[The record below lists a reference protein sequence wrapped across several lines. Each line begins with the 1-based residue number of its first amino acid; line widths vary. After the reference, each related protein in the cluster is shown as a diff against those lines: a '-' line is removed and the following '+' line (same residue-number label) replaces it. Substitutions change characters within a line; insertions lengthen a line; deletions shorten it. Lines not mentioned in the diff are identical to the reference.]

1 MRYRTI
7 FILLFLGA
15 FINAS
20 LYAFNF
26 RQTQDQNVI
35 DSLSRFEN
43 PNATDYFFAGK
54 MDSIENLVSDWMY
67 AGRVRYDSSCVSRRS
82 YCPSLPDSVYM
93 SRLGNIATL
102 IELPYNEVIKKYIE
116 YYTGPRRRMVEKLLG
131 LSQYYF
137 PMIEQTFDAAGIPL
151 ELKYLA
157 VVESAL
163 NPSALSKQGASGLW
177 QFMLPTGKHYGLEI
191 STLVDE
197 RRNPV
202 KSTQAAA
209 NYLKSLYNIY
219 KDWTLAIAAYNCGPG
234 NVNKA
239 IQRTGGRKD
248 YWAIY
253 YNLPKGTREYLPLFI
268 ALNYIMNY
276 HLDHEICPS
285 VCPIALD
292 MDTLRINK
300 TLHFSQVSKIT
311 GISVEELRAFNPQF
325 KRDIIPGS
333 QKPYVLRLPIT
344 SMMRFIAFEDSVL
357 NNNIAKDD
365 RLRSTVQLGVSTV
378 SAGNLPKRE
387 ALPEGEP
394 IKHIIKNGESLGVIA
409 QKYGVK
415 VEDLKDW
422 NNLSNVNI
430 RAGKTLIVHAK
441 STAQMAKSEKTDS
454 NDSLYKEYKI
464 RSGDSF
470 WIIARNHN
478 TTVDKILQVN
488 NMNKSSKI
496 QPGQVIKIPLG

>member
-1 MRYRTI
+1 MRYRSI
-7 FILLFLGA
+7 FILLLLGA
-15 FINAS
+15 LFKSS
-20 LYAFNF
+20 LYAVNI
-26 RQTQDQNVI
+26 RQTQDQSVI

-43 PNATDYFFAGK
+43 PNATDFFFAGK

-67 AGRVRYDSSCVSRRS
+67 AGRVRYDSACTSRKS

-93 SRLGNIATL
+93 SRLENIATL

-209 NYLKSLYNIY
+209 NYLKSLYGIY

-276 HLDHEICPS
+276 HPEHEICPS

-300 TLHFSQVSKIT
+300 TLHFSQVAKIT

-357 NNNIAKDD
+357 NNNIAKE
-365 RLRSTVQLGVSTV
+365 RQLRSTVQLGVATV
-378 SAGNLPKRE
+378 SSSNIHSSATNE
-387 ALPEGEP
+387 APV
-394 IKHIIKNGESLGVIA
+394 KHTIRNGESLGVIA
-409 QKYGVK
+409 KKYNVR
-415 VEDLKDW
+415 VEDLKRW
-422 NNLSNVNI
+422 NNLSDVNI
-430 RAGKTLIVHAK
+430 RAGKTLFVHPPANLESQADNK
-441 STAQMAKSEKTDS
+441 SDS
-454 NDSLYKEYKI
+454 SDGLFKEYKI
-464 RSGDSF
+464 KSGDSF

-478 TTVDKILQVN
+478 TT
-488 NMNKSSKI
+488 
-496 QPGQVIKIPLG
+496 